1 MLAYD
6 SNVVCLYKYIYIH
19 RLTFWLS
26 NSIVL
31 RATLSRGIEK
41 LNLVSI
47 KLGSDEWEDP
57 RAFLA
62 ALEKFESWI
71 FSRVVKSVWWQVIK
85 KTESFKIF
93 VLKLFHQAFDL
104 K

>member
-1 MLAYD
+1 M
-6 SNVVCLYKYIYIH
+6 
-19 RLTFWLS
+19 
-26 NSIVL
+26 L

-47 KLGSDEWEDP
+47 KPGSDEWEDP
-57 RAFLA
+57 RGFLA

-93 VLKLFHQAFDL
+93 VSKSYFIKPLI
-104 K
+104 